1 MAVLRRM
8 LCQELPASFSVRVPS
23 LLSSSPRV
31 LFIPP
36 SQCWP
41 GSLQSSASTGL
52 LQKPGAG
59 GGATDAS
66 SIPIT
71 RLMIFGFLPSRQAAP
86 QSHGDLAEVGAREP
100 VAAVHRRLLLCE

>member
-1 MAVLRRM
+1 MLQRT
-8 LCQELPASFSVRVPS
+8 LCQELSASFSVRVPS

-31 LFIPP
+31 LFISP

-41 GSLQSSASTGL
+41 GSLQSSASPGL

-86 QSHGDLAEVGAREP
+86 QGHGDLAEVGAREP